1 MFLLAKIDVRGMSC
15 PQPILMTKNAIKS
28 SPKNI
33 EVLVDD
39 NTARNNVSRFLQNQ
53 GYKLTVKNMDE
64 ESLIYGEK

>member
-1 MFLLAKIDVRGMSC
+1 MAKIDVRGMSC